1 MDWDSQHMSMLSE
14 IQLIGLYH
22 NITFVDMDGQE
33 TQKKEVPF
41 KAQKR
46 INKE

>member
-14 IQLIGLYH
+14 IQLIGLFH
-22 NITFVDMDGQE
+22 NITFDDMDGQE
-33 TQKKEVPF
+33 MQKKEVPF

-46 INKE
+46 TSNE